1 MFLVTFLLY
10 DNQAVCVTENSDV
23 SQYLSDYFPQ
33 STFYL
38 FCFLLPLRTEGWC
51 SLKHLVSAKGH
62 YQAQGGS
69 PACHT
74 PVASSWAIL
83 LRTQQPFHPSDTAFF
98 FLGHKIEGFHGT
110 KLRRNQVQGW
120 DTKADNKGWPHPIKG
135 LRGKVNQ
142 KKIKPRIKVNILTSN
157 MTAPT
162 LSYTKGQCAK
172 AAFEGSLVWVPL
184 SSGKSWLCLTLKP
197 SDLRMWVTG
206 YSLKCITS
214 CIKQIQSWSPNIS

>member
-1 MFLVTFLLY
+1 MIIRQFVSQRTQMFL
-10 DNQAVCVTENSDV
+10 SI
-23 SQYLSDYFPQ
+23 YLIIFPRVHFIY
-33 STFYL
+33 SV
-38 FCFLLPLRTEGWC
+38 FCFLSVLKADVHWSIWFLQRDTTKLKGEVLPVTHLWLAAGPSFWGHS
-51 SLKHLVSAKGH
+51 SLST
-62 YQAQGGS
+62 
-69 PACHT
+69 PATLH
-74 PVASSWAIL
+74 
-83 LRTQQPFHPSDTAFF
+83 FF